1 MSENMKFAALL
12 CSRLCHDL
20 VNPVGAFSNGL
31 EILGEEDDPDMRR
44 QVIDLL
50 SHSAYQ
56 TAQRLQFFRLAFGAA
71 GGFGETV
78 AATVARDAAAAY
90 FSGGKTMFDWGDNV
104 GELSRDGLKILLNL
118 ILVGGECLLRGGRIA
133 VGSGRNGG
141 GLEMRVTAE
150 GERLMFKP
158 ETAAALNAATPVDQ
172 LDPKTAPAYLAAVT
186 ARDLG
191 GELTFDQLDE
201 RALQLA
207 ARLP

>member
-1 MSENMKFAALL
+1 MKFAALL

-31 EILGEEDDPDMRR
+31 EILGEEDDPEMRR

-50 SHSAYQ
+50 SQSAYQ
-56 TAQRLQFFRLAFGAA
+56 TAQRLQFFRLAFGSA

-78 AATVARDAAAAY
+78 AASVARDAAAAY
-90 FSGGKTMFDWGDNV
+90 FSGGKTTFDWGDNV

-118 ILVGGECLLRGGRIA
+118 ILVGGECLMRGGKVS

-141 GLEMRVTAE
+141 GLDMRITVE
-150 GERLMFKP
+150 GDRLLFKP
-158 ETAAALNAATPVDQ
+158 ELAAALDAATPVDQ

-186 ARDLG
+186 ARTLG
-191 GELTFDQLDE
+191 GQLEFARVDE
-201 RALQLA
+201 RALQLS